1 MYDRPFRWWVQSV
14 MPLVF
19 DDSLSYYEVLA
30 KLTKY
35 IEGLTGDVE
44 QIEKILGT
52 IEGIGDITQF
62 TEFLE
67 SIQRQIGNLDNLQTD
82 TKASLV
88 SAINEVA
95 LKADIAYWKPPTGIP
110 ESDLSQ
116 EVKDKLNKTSEA
128 TKYIINNVE
137 LKTAPNNNSPTD
149 LGLGTYSVPSG
160 GIPWDTLSQDVK
172 DRINAGGGGTGG
184 TSDYTELINKPQIN
198 GHTLN
203 AGNNT
208 SEDLGLGTY
217 NKPDSGIPES
227 DLSAEVQEKLNTSG
241 GIADSQQTFVAS
253 RDYEAGELVYIN
265 GVLYRTKYK
274 ILTGTNMI
282 PGNNI
287 ETTDISSELEKI
299 NSDIDALQS
308 GAGPDSWNLTDTVQ
322 SYSHLEIVDFF
333 EYFNC
338 IGGENYNFIVDPVDP
353 ANAAAYYLD
362 ICKRDGTVVLSQHV
376 VESVDYMNRK
386 RFTFVPTDS
395 GEYYCKFYRTASGY
409 PTTVSPVKV
418 TIEYTQSQGISELWA
433 QVNEAAQ
440 LEPRVSA
447 LETLAGQQQIQLSQ
461 LDDIPERV
469 DTLENT
475 LDDIAEPTRNLWTW
489 GDQSVTGQKIVTNNA
504 ALPAGTYT
512 MSALVTKAESG
523 NVRMVFY
530 KNSVSAANR
539 LAQPYIAANSRNA
552 VTFTLAEQADI
563 IQVYSA
569 ANTSGTIP
577 AVWADIQLESGD
589 TATSYVPGHTA
600 VDYIARNDLAEFE
613 EEVEEI
619 LNNSDSAY
627 NVVKSLEGEY
637 ASGYEQII
645 ELKLPANCVHPIV
658 ICIDAKYTQNSGVNA
673 FPYIRPII
681 YTDRNFERGSM
692 RYKVGAKDE
701 YKLICVRGVP
711 YLWDNRNAYLQLK
724 VPTGCTLNIRHA
736 YCYFERSKTQT
747 IGGVQFHAHDGA
759 CNVAPPQTLP
769 AFKMAYES
777 GYNSAIVIP
786 KVSSDGVWFA
796 YHDDTFD
803 IDTTLLRNADGT
815 RITDTE
821 YDGSY
826 FSGIPWSYLSQLI
839 YGAYGTTFSDVHIM
853 KLSDFFE
860 LCAKTGMSPM
870 FSMHPRYGIQTT
882 EILTT
887 LKNLV
892 KKYGLLDKLIMK
904 MPLVLDNGVYNL
916 SNFTTIFSVFGNDIA
931 RYEVDAVD
939 GMSDPSLV
947 ITLFDGVSANV
958 TVPKVIEWWAA
969 QIINDESLVASAL
982 AAGYEVSCVE
992 NRHIDIS
999 GDQITAL
1006 SSETVKKMM
1015 DLGVTEFT
1023 GQYNTSNGLY
1033 W

>member
-44 QIEKILGT
+44 QIEKIIGT
-52 IEGIGDITQF
+52 IEGIEDITQF
-62 TEFLE
+62 TEMLE
-67 SIQRQIGNLDNLQTD
+67 SIKAEIGNLSNLSTQSKTD
-82 TKASLV
+82 LV

-116 EVKDKLNKTSEA
+116 SVQDKLNRTGGV
-128 TKYIINNVE
+128 TKYIINNKE
-137 LKTAPNNNSPTD
+137 LKAAPSNNSPAD
-149 LGLGTYSVPSG
+149 LGLGTYSVPTG
-160 GIPWDTLSQDVK
+160 GIPWDTLSQDVQ
-172 DRINAGGGGTGG
+172 DRINAGGSGTGG
-184 TSDYTELINKPQIN
+184 TTDYTGLNNKPQIN

-208 SEDLGLGTY
+208 SESLGLGTY
-217 NKPDSGIPES
+217 SKPSNGIPES

-241 GIADSQQTFVAS
+241 GIADNQQSFVAS

-265 GVLYRTKYK
+265 GTLYKTKYK
-274 ILTGTNMI
+274 ILAGTTMI

-287 ETTDISSELEKI
+287 ETTDISAELERI

-308 GAGPDSWNLTDTVQ
+308 GSGPDSWNLTTVVE
-322 SYSHLEIVDFF
+322 SDDSTEITNFF

-338 IGGENYNFIVDPVDP
+338 IGGENYNFILDPVEP
-353 ANAAAYYLD
+353 TVGY
-362 ICKRDGTVVLSQHV
+362 IIGIFKRDGTVVHSFDNTSYPQ
-376 VESVDYMNRK
+376 YTNRQ
-386 RFTFVPTDS
+386 RFTFTPTDT
-395 GEYYCKFYRTASGY
+395 GEYYCTIQRSTASS
-409 PTTVSPVKV
+409 TVSAHARVI
-418 TIEYTQSQGISELWA
+418 IEYTQSQGISELWSK
-433 QVNEAAQ
+433 VSAASQ

-447 LETLAGQQQIQLSQ
+447 VETLVGQQQIQLTQ
-461 LDDIPERV
+461 LGGIPERV
-469 DTLENT
+469 DALENT
-475 LDDIAEPTRNLWTW
+475 VDDITEPSRNLWIW

-512 MSALVTKAESG
+512 MSALVTKAENG
-523 NVRMVFY
+523 NVRMSFY
-530 KNSVSAANR
+530 KNSVSVANR

-569 ANTSGTIP
+569 ANASGTIP

-600 VDYIARNDLAEFE
+600 VDYVARNDLAEFE

-627 NVVKSLEGEY
+627 NVIKSLEGEY

-645 ELKLPANCVHPIV
+645 ELKLPTNCVHPIV
-658 ICIDAKYTQNSGVNA
+658 ICLDAKYTQNSGVTA
-673 FPYIRPII
+673 FPYIRTIV

-711 YLWDNRNAYLQLK
+711 YLWDNRSAYLQLK

-747 IGGVQFHAHDGA
+747 ADGVQFHAHDGS

-815 RITDTE
+815 KITDTE

-882 EILTT
+882 EVLTS

-892 KKYGLLDKLIMK
+892 KKYGLLNKLIMK
-904 MPLVLDNGVYNL
+904 MPLVLDNGAYNL
-916 SNFTTIFSVFGNDIA
+916 SNFTSIFSVFGNDIA

-939 GMSDPSLV
+939 GMSDPSSV

-958 TVPKVIEWWAA
+958 TVPKVIEWWAN
-969 QIINDESLVASAL
+969 QIISNENLVASAL
-982 AAGYEVSCVE
+982 SAGYEVSCVE
-992 NRHIDIS
+992 NRHTDIS

-1023 GQYNTSNGLY
+1023 CQYNTSNGLY